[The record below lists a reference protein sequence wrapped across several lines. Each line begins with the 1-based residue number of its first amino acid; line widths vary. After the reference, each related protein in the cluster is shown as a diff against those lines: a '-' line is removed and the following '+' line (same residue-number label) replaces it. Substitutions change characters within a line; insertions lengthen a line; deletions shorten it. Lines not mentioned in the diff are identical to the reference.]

1 MRADWWSCDGGGR
14 SRTAHLERPEISRRA
29 LLGTAALGAVW
40 WMSARN
46 ALSQVAV
53 RPRSREGNTLVVIFL
68 RGGADGLNIVVPYGD
83 GDYFTHRPTLAIAAP
98 RNGAASE
105 KDRSLDLDGFFAL
118 HPAMKDMHGLFH
130 SGKLAAVHACGSG
143 DKTRSH
149 FDAMSVMERGAFEG
163 SSGSISS
170 GWLAR
175 YLNTTADAA
184 HDKPLRAVALSATM
198 PDSLRG
204 APGAIAL
211 ETVSDFALN
220 IPGDAGTYVE
230 AKATLESMY
239 APSKDA
245 VQSAGHQTLTVLD
258 TLNRLD
264 LKSYRP
270 DNGAVYPKSDLGDG
284 LKGVA
289 MLIKAG
295 VGLEVACLDR
305 GGWDTHFGQ
314 GGSTGLQAGLLSDL
328 SACLAAFAAD
338 LGTLSSQV
346 TTVAMTEFGRRA
358 KENSTLG
365 TDHGR
370 ASVMFLMGGGI
381 RGGKVYGKW
390 PGLREDQLEDP
401 GDLKVTT
408 DYRTVL
414 GEVLEKST
422 AATAQN
428 VFPGLTAGTL
438 GILRDMNQRM
448 VPTPASSLDG

>member
-1 MRADWWSCDGGGR
+1 MRTDWWSCDGGGK
-14 SRTAHLERPEISRRA
+14 SQTPGAGAPEVSRRA

-53 RPRSREGNTLVVIFL
+53 RPHGKEGNTLVVIFL

-83 GDYFTHRPTLAIAAP
+83 GDYYVHRTTLGIPPPT
-98 RNGAASE
+98 STV
-105 KDRSLDLDGFFAL
+105 KDKSLDLDGFFAV
-118 HPAMKDMHGLFH
+118 HPSMAAMHDLFH
-130 SGKLAAVHACGSG
+130 QGKLAAVHACGSG
-143 DKTRSH
+143 DQTRSH
-149 FDAMSVMERGAFEG
+149 FDAMSVMERGAF
-163 SSGSISS
+163 SGNSGAISS

-175 YLNTTADAA
+175 YLNATADSAK
-184 HDKPLRAVALSATM
+184 DKPLRAVALSSTM
-198 PDSLRG
+198 PDALRG

-211 ETVSDFALN
+211 ESVSDFALTV
-220 IPGDAGTYVE
+220 PGGSAAYAE

-239 APSKDA
+239 RPAKDA
-245 VQSAGHQTLTVLD
+245 VQTAGHQTLNVLD
-258 TLNRLD
+258 TLNKLD
-264 LKSYRP
+264 LKSYKA

-295 VGLEVACLDR
+295 VGLEVACLDK

-314 GGSTGLQAGLLSDL
+314 GGTTGLQAGLLSDL
-328 SACLAAFAAD
+328 SLCLAAFALD
-338 LGTLSSQV
+338 LGGLNSQV

-358 KENSTLG
+358 HENSTLG

-370 ASVMFLMGGGI
+370 GSVMFLMGGGV

-401 GDLKVTT
+401 GDLRVTT
-408 DYRTVL
+408 DYRAVL
-414 GEVLEKST
+414 GEVLEKTTS
-422 AATAQN
+422 ARARD
-428 VFPGLTAGTL
+428 VFPDLTAGAVGVTSL
-438 GILRDMNQRM
+438 GR
-448 VPTPASSLDG
+448 P